1 MGSNHQPHGCLLNRL
16 FGRRSQKISKL
27 RLIGLSAGN
36 SPGTGEFSAQMA
48 SYAENVSIW
57 WCHHVR
63 TIPPFPLKRIG
74 PNWERYWGG
83 GGQGCLYSLSGAP
96 ARSRGEAPSTDPHGP
111 PLTSSAALPPAPST
125 HPHGPRWPPPPRP
138 AQPSAPTPT
147 APRTTPPN
155 APSAAPSTLPLGYPH
170 HPTNRP
176 LRGSQHPPPRHP
188 TDSRP
193 APPPQPPAPRP
204 HGTTHHTLHHVQRS
218 PQG

>member
-1 MGSNHQPHGCLLNRL
+1 MNAQCKCQYCYFLLRHMFTSLVNMDKSIQHMEAL
-16 FGRRSQKISKL
+16 KWIVIVSWGNDVS
-27 RLIGLSAGN
+27 LIK
-36 SPGTGEFSAQMA
+36 
-48 SYAENVSIW
+48 
-57 WCHHVR
+57 
-63 TIPPFPLKRIG
+63 PL
-74 PNWERYWGG
+74 PGG
-83 GGQGCLYSLSGAP
+83 GPGVYTRCLAHPPGLA
-96 ARSRGEAPSTDPHGP
+96 AAPSTNPHGP

-193 APPPQPPAPRP
+193 APPPQPPAPRL